1 VIVIL
6 VATAWLGACGSTVS
20 PARQAIQSAGGAS
33 ELGEVAGPAAS
44 IPTDAPGTELAT
56 GGVTAMTRRPS
67 EAGGAGVGSTTAPER
82 GPIKVGILSTNNDA
96 APSAGIDNG
105 NTFSGKRAFEGF
117 VAAYNKRGGLAG
129 RRIVPVYVEV
139 RSSSTTL
146 PADLQAAC
154 DHFVNDEKVAVVLS
168 SVGLYSEAFSQC
180 LAKAR
185 TPQIAGD
192 YALGDATS
200 LAQAPSFFATST
212 MTIDDRMRILLERG
226 ATANR
231 LRTADKLGVVIE
243 GCPFNTRAYTR
254 TVVPT
259 AKRLGLTITDH
270 IEGRCFESFDDF
282 GGLASDMAGAVLRL
296 RGEGVTKVV
305 FVSGSIEG
313 NLILLFAT
321 AAESQ
326 GWHPGYAITSTGA
339 PVVQEANTP
348 KAQLANAF
356 GLGWL
361 PTIDTTQPTA
371 TSTAGQGCLRDLT
384 AAGVSPASGTDRY
397 FALSICDT
405 FAIYDAAL
413 RATFGTT
420 DPNALARAIASLGNT
435 APSASTYGG
444 TAAYAGGRRTGAAQG
459 RLFAWSAACDCFDY
473 TGGPF
478 SLLSD

>member
-1 VIVIL
+1 MPTEVTD
-6 VATAWLGACGSTVS
+6 AASGSETRTRLTQPPTPS
-20 PARQAIQSAGGAS
+20 AAPGAGGRAAA
-33 ELGEVAGPAAS
+33 VAAS
-44 IPTDAPGTELAT
+44 
-56 GGVTAMTRRPS
+56 
-67 EAGGAGVGSTTAPER
+67 ER
-82 GPIKVGILSTNNDA
+82 GPIKIGILSTNNDA
-96 APSAGIDNG
+96 APTAGIDNG

-139 RSSSTTL
+139 RSSSTSL

-154 DHFVNDEKVAVVLS
+154 DRFVADEKVAVVLT
-168 SVGLYSEAFSQC
+168 SVGLYSDAFSMC

-226 ATANR
+226 AAATR
-231 LRTADKLGVVIE
+231 LRAVDKLGVVVE

-270 IEGRCFESFDDF
+270 VEGRCFESFEEF
-282 GGLASDMAGAVLRL
+282 GGLASDMASAVLRL
-296 RGEGVTKVV
+296 RSKGVTKVV
-305 FVSGSIEG
+305 FVSGSLEG

-321 AAESQ
+321 AAEAQ
-326 GWHPGYAITSTGA
+326 GWRPGYAITSAGA
-339 PVVQEANTP
+339 PVVQEGNTP

-361 PTIDTTQPTA
+361 PSIDTTQPTP
-371 TSTAGQGCLRDLT
+371 TSAMGQVCIRDLT
-384 AAGVSPASGTDRY
+384 AAGVSPSSATDRY

-405 FAIYDAAL
+405 FALSDAAL
-413 RATFGTT
+413 RSSSGVTG
-420 DPNALARAIASLGNT
+420 PSALAQAISSLGDGVP
-435 APSASTYGG
+435 AASTYGG
-444 TAAYAGGRRTGAAQG
+444 TGAYGRGRRTGAAQG
-459 RLFAWSAACDCFDY
+459 RLFVWAPSCNCFDY